1 MDGLSAIEPAGLN
14 IALPGRGAGALA
26 ALAFGPTDR
35 AYDLIFLHANGFNA
49 QTYRRILA
57 PLTER
62 FRILAVD
69 QRGHGASTLPAV
81 VEGRTNWLD
90 FRDDLLAL
98 LEVLEVRDAVLAGHS
113 MGGTACLLAAA
124 EAPARVRR
132 LVLLDPVIIPRAVPS
147 GAAANS
153 PLIRGALK
161 RRANFP
167 SRAAA
172 LEAYRG
178 RGAFTTWPEDM
189 LADYVAGGFI
199 DTDDGGVRLACEPA
213 WEASSFASHAHDPWE
228 AFARTTCPIEI
239 LRAEAG
245 STCRVDDAI
254 ETLTTSGRITIETV
268 PGTTHFLPMER
279 PELASAVLARALER

>member
-1 MDGLSAIEPAGLN
+1 MDGLSAIEPARRN
-14 IALPGRGAGALA
+14 ISLPGRGAGALA
-26 ALAFGPTDR
+26 ALEFGPADR

-49 QTYRRILA
+49 PTYRRILA
-57 PLTER
+57 PLAAR
-62 FRILAVD
+62 FHILAVD
-69 QRGHGASTLPAV
+69 QRGHGATTLPAV

-90 FRDDLLAL
+90 FRDDLLSL
-98 LEVLEVRDAVLAGHS
+98 LEELDVRNAVLAGHS

-124 EAPARVRR
+124 EAPERVRR

-147 GAAANS
+147 GASANS
-153 PLIRGALK
+153 PLIQGALK

-167 SRAAA
+167 NRAAV

-178 RGAFTTWPEDM
+178 RGAFATWPEEM
-189 LADYVAGGFI
+189 LADYIDGGFI
-199 DTDDGGVRLACEPA
+199 DTEEGEVRLACEPA

-228 AFARTTCPIEI
+228 AFALTTCPIEI
-239 LRAEAG
+239 LRAETG

-254 ETLTTSGRITIETV
+254 ETLTADGRITIETV

-279 PELASAVLARALER
+279 PELATAILARALER